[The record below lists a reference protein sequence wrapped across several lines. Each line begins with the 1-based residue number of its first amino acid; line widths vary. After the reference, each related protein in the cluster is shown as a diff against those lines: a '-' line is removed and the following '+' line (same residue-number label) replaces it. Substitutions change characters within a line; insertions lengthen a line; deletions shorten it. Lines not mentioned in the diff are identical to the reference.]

1 MKIEGG
7 TGFNL
12 NTLLGVDAANTTQDS
27 GEAVE
32 SPETMQ
38 AVTVAAPPRP
48 RNMLEN
54 NFVTANKEPS
64 KYVLG
69 ILSNLRVQN
78 QFQDKLTGIVELYR
92 LEAENVRSCAGGL
105 ESYAEKNLAG
115 AKAAKATEELAEKE
129 VRDKEAERME
139 EERKESEEQSE
150 KKLEEKATGQSDDT
164 AAAETAPVEQDD
176 ETAVE
181 QIPAEDEPGQADRQQ
196 KAEAPTAESAPQ
208 NGDAVEAQPEET
220 GASVAPT
227 APQEGSAAGVD
238 QMRVDIVV

>member
-12 NTLLGVDAANTTQDS
+12 NTLLGADAANTAQDS

-32 SPETMQ
+32 SRKTTQ

-48 RNMLEN
+48 RNLLEN

-92 LEAENVRSCAGGL
+92 LEAESAEGYAG
-105 ESYAEKNLAG
+105 KNLAG

-208 NGDAVEAQPEET
+208 NGGAVEAQPEET
-220 GASVAPT
+220 GASAAPT
-227 APQEGSAAGVD
+227 APQEGSTASMD